1 METKFNFT
9 KKFQYIALGMAAL
22 GLIVIVI
29 SFFTDP
35 ARAWANLL
43 LNNYMFLSIA
53 IGASFFIAIQ
63 YITQSGWSA
72 MFKRVGEALSAYIPY
87 AGIVMLL
94 VFFGMHA
101 LYHWSHYSPGLGT
114 DMLLEHKSP
123 YLNVPFFF
131 IRMVLFFIVWMVMI
145 KLMRKASLAEDEQ
158 GGLYFFERSELLS
171 KIYIFILALTF
182 SLATFDWI
190 MSIEPHWFST
200 IFSLKNFVAAFQHGS
215 AMIALVVIILHQKG
229 YFKDL
234 NKSHLLDFSRYI
246 FILSIIWGYFGFSQ
260 FMLIWYGNIPEET
273 EYFYFRWHSG
283 FKEIF
288 YINFLINWFIPFV
301 FLLPQVLN
309 KNIKV
314 VMTICILL
322 IAGQY
327 IDLYEQIFPGVVHAP
342 VFGLPEI
349 GFFVGFA
356 GIFLFIFGKT
366 LASAPLIPQN
376 HPYLQESVQHH
387 VH

>member
-1 METKFNFT
+1 METKFNFS
-9 KKFQYIALGMAAL
+9 KRYQYIALGMAAL

-29 SFFTDP
+29 SFFTAP
-35 ARAWANLL
+35 ERAWANLL

-72 MFKRVGEALSAYIPY
+72 MFKRVAEALMAYIPY
-87 AGIVMLL
+87 AGIIMLL
-94 VFFGMHA
+94 IYFGMHS
-101 LYHWSHYSPGLGT
+101 LYHWSHPEAVAADT
-114 DMLLEHKSP
+114 LLQHKSP

-131 IRMVLFFIVWMVMI
+131 IRMILFFIAWMVMTRLI
-145 KLMRKASLAEDEQ
+145 RKASLAEDEN
-158 GGLYFFERSELLS
+158 GGLHFFEKSELLS
-171 KIYIFILALTF
+171 KIHIFILAVTF

-215 AMIALVVIILHQKG
+215 AMVALGVILLHQRG
-229 YFKDL
+229 YFKEL

-246 FILSIIWGYFGFSQ
+246 FMLSIIWGYFGFSQ

-273 EYFYFRWHSG
+273 EYFFSRWHNG
-283 FKEIF
+283 FKGIF
-288 YINFLINWFIPFV
+288 YINYLINWFIPFM

-314 VMTICILL
+314 VMAICLLL
-322 IAGQY
+322 IVGQY

-342 VFGLPEI
+342 VFGLTEI

-356 GIFLFIFGKT
+356 GLFLFIFGKT
-366 LASAPLIPQN
+366 LAAAALVPEK
-376 HPYLQESVQHH
+376 HPYLEESVHHH